1 MYRRIGWWCV
11 LWVLMVTLSG
21 PALAQ
26 SAKAMEELVEVS
38 MLVNG
43 DVTVDPMGKVVSY
56 TIQDEKALPAG
67 ALAFLKRSVEGW
79 AFEPPKM
86 EGEAITL
93 ENGMRL
99 LLVAK
104 RVEGDS
110 FQMRIQAATFDP
122 PARNRGYAIRA
133 RKLEPPSY
141 PLAAARIGM
150 QGTAY
155 LVLKIGKD
163 GKVKEA
169 IAEQVN
175 LTVVSTGAVMSRQRA
190 LLADSALRAARK
202 WEFEPPTQG
211 DAAQEAFWS
220 VRVPADFM
228 LAGGEPKYGDWVP
241 YVPGPRQKA
250 PWIDPGAAEDSPE
263 ALAGGEPS
271 LLGTPVL
278 RLRTPVS
285 WDG

>member
-11 LWVLMVTLSG
+11 LWALMVTLSG

-43 DVTVDPMGKVVSY
+43 DVTVDPTGKVVSY

-104 RVEGDS
+104 RVEGES
-110 FQMRIQAATFDP
+110 YQMRIQAASFDP
-122 PARNRGYAIRA
+122 PRQEGYTLRS
-133 RKLEPPSY
+133 RKLDPPQY
-141 PLAAARIGM
+141 PYAAAMVGM
-150 QGTAY
+150 QGTVY
-155 LVLKIGKD
+155 LVLKIGRD
-163 GKVKEA
+163 GKVLQA
-169 IAEQVN
+169 VAEQVN
-175 LTVVSTGAVMSRQRA
+175 LTRLASGPVMSRFRA
-190 LLADSALRAARK
+190 LLADSALKAARG
-202 WEFEPPTQG
+202 WEFEPPIRG
-211 DAAQEAFWS
+211 DDAKEDFWTVRIPAAFTM
-220 VRVPADFM
+220 V
-228 LAGGEPKYGDWVP
+228 GEEPRYGTWVP
-241 YVPGPRQKA
+241 YVPGPRKKA
-250 PWIDPGAAEDSPE
+250 PWLDPDVPGESPE

-271 LLGTPVL
+271 LLGTPML